1 MMLGTKKLYMNV
13 KTLNI
18 KKDMLTI
25 IYMTKKVYIIYNYEI
40 VLIIQHLSQSTLLP
54 MSIYLNWLNI

>member
-25 IYMTKKVYIIYNYEI
+25 IYMIKKVYIIYNYEI